1 MRINTNEGRRQ
12 AMKKNANTMVIR
24 KLLEAVRKV
33 AADNGGLPSLMGMFE
48 PEVPEAVKRGPEEK
62 R

>member
-1 MRINTNEGRRQ
+1 
-12 AMKKNANTMVIR
+12 MKKNIYTMFIH